1 MEIKVF
7 LYLHVLQERG
17 VLGAIFLPH
26 PFPSYLWENF
36 SRARAK
42 SRRRGGYVTSE
53 LLLENWQSPA
63 SGPARRTRKKGGWVR
78 GREGGERRGRQGNRG
93 LYLDTNLNRYCP
105 SRSAGLMRQQAAN
118 SGAVPKLGD
127 TTCIFPLPFFPL
139 SVFSVTLPYFFF
151 PPLSHFSCISL
162 HCLQMLPWYLWL
174 DLSLVY
180 ASLTKVSSKLFIS
193 EENLLPLTA
202 PSLLSSFGLLGN
214 FSQQWTA
221 FRMVGEAEEEQRT
234 GDQCNWAEFKAS
246 ECWCLAGTLRV
257 AIMSAALLCCWVIPQ
272 KRSGVQC
279 EGTCT
284 NVGTSRGTPCKVS
297 LASCKAELAHSTL
310 NLCLTLPGQKVQ
322 DVLLSLHREE

>member
-1 MEIKVF
+1 MPGSWDNKQQTLVLCPNLGTPRAFSPF
-7 LYLHVLQERG
+7 LSFSSLC
-17 VLGAIFLPH
+17 FL
-26 PFPSYLWENF
+26 S
-36 SRARAK
+36 
-42 SRRRGGYVTSE
+42 
-53 LLLENWQSPA
+53 
-63 SGPARRTRKKGGWVR
+63 
-78 GREGGERRGRQGNRG
+78 
-93 LYLDTNLNRYCP
+93 
-105 SRSAGLMRQQAAN
+105 
-118 SGAVPKLGD
+118 
-127 TTCIFPLPFFPL
+127 
-139 SVFSVTLPYFFF
+139 PYFFF

-162 HCLQMLPWYLWL
+162 PCLQLLPWYLCL
-174 DLSLVY
+174 DLSLVH

-202 PSLLSSFGLLGN
+202 PSLLSSFALLGN

-234 GDQCNWAEFKAS
+234 GDHCNWAEFKVS
-246 ECWCLAGTLRV
+246 GCWCMAETLRV

-284 NVGTSRGTPCKVS
+284 NVGTGRGTPCKMS

-310 NLCLTLPGQKVQ
+310 NLGLTLPGQKVQ